1 MPWYSFAVLKQ
12 DGTSTDAGSTLLPD
26 GQAAHHYGTL
36 LIDELKR
43 RGGYGLGLRLIV
55 KNDAGDVSHNIPF

>member
-1 MPWYSFAVLKQ
+1 VPWYSFAVLKQ

-55 KNDAGDVSHNIPF
+55 KK